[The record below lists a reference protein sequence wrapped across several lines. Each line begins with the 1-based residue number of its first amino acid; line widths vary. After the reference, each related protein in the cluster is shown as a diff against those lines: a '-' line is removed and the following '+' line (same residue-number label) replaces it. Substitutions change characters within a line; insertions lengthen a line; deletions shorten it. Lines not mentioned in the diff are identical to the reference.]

1 MIIVLTLWPGRELKS
16 HLNQSG
22 NCRQVFEIVIC
33 HFQDNNYFNQDFS
46 GSEMICDMFWGIVL
60 QLTRNPTVNK
70 EAHNFG
76 LEIKKLRFTAKV
88 Q

>member
-1 MIIVLTLWPGRELKS
+1 
-16 HLNQSG
+16 
-22 NCRQVFEIVIC
+22 
-33 HFQDNNYFNQDFS
+33 
-46 GSEMICDMFWGIVL
+46 MICDMFWGIVL
-60 QLTRNPTVNK
+60 QLTGNPTVNK